1 MRVTKTVREY
11 IEKQVSALFPA
22 EKELPEVVI
31 YERAKE
37 MREKLIEEAEAC
49 LQALADKY
57 VKEINSEMLE
67 GMGITEFAISAH
79 YPWSSNAPAYQAA
92 QKAKSDRNVAIKTAI
107 DDIVVAL
114 ELGGTK
120 DTLDKMLKELA
131 ERV

>member
-22 EKELPEVVI
+22 EKDLLEVVV

-37 MREKLIEEAEAC
+37 KREKLIEEAEAN
-49 LQALADKY
+49 LQALADRY
-57 VKEINSEMLE
+57 IKEINSEMLV
-67 GMGITEFAISAH
+67 GMGIEEFAISAR
-79 YPWSSNAPAYQAA
+79 YPWSSNAPAYNEA
-92 QKAKSDRNVAIKTAI
+92 QKAKSDRKNAIKAAI